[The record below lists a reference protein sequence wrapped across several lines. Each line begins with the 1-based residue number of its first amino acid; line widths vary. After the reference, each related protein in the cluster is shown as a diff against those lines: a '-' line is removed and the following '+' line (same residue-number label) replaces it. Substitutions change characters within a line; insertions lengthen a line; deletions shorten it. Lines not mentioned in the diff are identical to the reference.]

1 MASFNQ
7 FYFIGKIGMVF
18 TLIFHLISTLVAEVS
33 HGLFM
38 MLYGIFGIMLSF
50 GSGKTRRLER
60 VRVRRK

>member
-7 FYFIGKIGMVF
+7 FYFIGKIGMIF

-33 HGLFM
+33 HGLFAV
-38 MLYGIFGIMLSF
+38 LYIIFGIMLSF

>member
-7 FYFIGKIGMVF
+7 FYFIGKIGMIF
-18 TLIFHLISTLVAEVS
+18 TLIVHLVASLIAEVS
-33 HGLFM
+33 HGMFAI
-38 MLYGIFGIMLSF
+38 LYIIFGIMLTF